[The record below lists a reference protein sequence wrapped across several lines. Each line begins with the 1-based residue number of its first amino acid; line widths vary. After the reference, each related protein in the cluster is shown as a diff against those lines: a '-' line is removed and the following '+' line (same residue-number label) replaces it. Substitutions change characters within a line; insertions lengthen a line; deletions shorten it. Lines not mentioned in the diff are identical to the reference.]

1 MSDLSG
7 SKITINYSS
16 VRSVV
21 EFKHNI
27 LDWDNDLFPKNT
39 LTWGIRIPILVVNK
53 YKKWWYILKRQPIL

>member
-7 SKITINYSS
+7 SKITINYFS

-39 LTWGIRIPILVVNK
+39 LTWRIRIPILVVNK
-53 YKKWWYILKRQPIL
+53 YKKW